1 MIKGIDVSE
10 NNGWIDWKAVKE
22 NGIEFAIIRLGYGR
36 GHLDTLFYKNVNEA
50 LEAGLK
56 IGVYYYSYALNRLAA
71 WEEASYMMHILESSG
86 LTLGKLEMGI
96 WFDMEDGDGYK
107 ERNGMPTAQTITAMC
122 NEFIAECNRHG
133 YNCGLYASLDWLEN
147 RIYTNLLPEYAPIW
161 CAQWAHSCDWPGA
174 KMWQFTDRLKVGNRW
189 FDGNWYLE

>member
-1 MIKGIDVSE
+1 MMKGIDVSE

-50 LEAGLK
+50 LEAELK

-86 LTLGKLEMGI
+86 LTPGKLEMSV

-107 ERNGMPTAQTITAMC
+107 ERNGMPSAQIITAMC

>member
-1 MIKGIDVSE
+1 MMKGIDLAE

-22 NGIEFAIIRLGYGR
+22 NGIGFAIIRLGYGR

-86 LTLGKLEMGI
+86 LTPGKLEMGI

-107 ERNGMPTAQTITAMC
+107 DRNGMPTVQTITAMC

-133 YNCGLYASLDWLEN
+133 YNCGIYASLDWLEN

-189 FDGNWYLE
+189 FDGNWLLE

>member
-86 LTLGKLEMGI
+86 LTPGRLEMGV

-122 NEFIAECNRHG
+122 SEFIAECNRHG
-133 YNCGLYASLDWLEN
+133 YNCGIYASLDWLEN

>member
-1 MIKGIDVSE
+1 MMKGIDVSE

-86 LTLGKLEMGI
+86 LTPGRLEMGV

-107 ERNGMPTAQTITAMC
+107 ERNGMPSAQTITTMC

>member
-10 NNGWIDWKAVKE
+10 NNGWNDWKAVKE
-22 NGIEFAIIRLGYGR
+22 SGIEFAIIRLGYGR

-56 IGVYYYSYALNRLAA
+56 IGVYYYSYALNRLAS

-86 LTLGKLEMGI
+86 LTPGKLEMGV

-107 ERNGMPTAQTITAMC
+107 ERNGMPASTQTCCRSTLPSGARSGRIPATGPAL
-122 NEFIAECNRHG
+122 R
-133 YNCGLYASLDWLEN
+133 CGNSP
-147 RIYTNLLPEYAPIW
+147 T
-161 CAQWAHSCDWPGA
+161 G
-174 KMWQFTDRLKVGNRW
+174 
-189 FDGNWYLE
+189 